1 MSTLQFLAPENVSGT
16 FKIKVEAYT
25 VDYDDD
31 NEGTGTP
38 ATAVSGEAW
47 LKGIIIAPVADGIN
61 TLSLNGRVIGL
72 EDTPIPLSI
81 TPRSSD
87 PSETFNITISDIP
100 AGAKIIY
107 GGVEQTIT
115 NGSVTISNFST
126 STPLTI
132 TPPFN
137 SNDNFTLSV
146 TATTTDGS
154 VISASSSPLSIPVT
168 VYGVADTPTVT
179 LKDHDSNQSGVQSYT
194 TTEANL
200 DGTAQHKVTLSNLIE
215 NVSSIDNT
223 DGSESFTLR
232 ITGLAKDFN
241 LGGPATVLVTGTG
254 EERVWVIKP
263 TDLNNVFITV
273 PENYSGNVNFKVA
286 GVSTENDGDSKTGAL
301 TDVNFTVTPSAEA
314 EATTSATLVEDEI
327 TTLNFGI
334 VHVNGDNDET
344 LGHVW
349 IAQDQAA
356 GANYTLYLGTGTS
369 AVLFK

>member
-16 FKIKVEAYT
+16 FKIKVEAYI

-47 LKGIIIAPVADGIN
+47 LEGIIIAPVADGIN
-61 TLSLNGRVIGL
+61 TLSLNGRAIGL

-137 SNDNFTLSV
+137 SNVNFTLSV
-146 TATTTDGS
+146 TATATDGS
-154 VISASSSPLSIPVT
+154 VTSASSSPLSIHVT
-168 VYGVADTPTVT
+168 VYGVAGSK
-179 LKDHDSNQSGVQSYT
+179 LK
-194 TTEANL
+194 
-200 DGTAQHKVTLSNLIE
+200 
-215 NVSSIDNT
+215 
-223 DGSESFTLR
+223 
-232 ITGLAKDFN
+232 
-241 LGGPATVLVTGTG
+241 
-254 EERVWVIKP
+254 
-263 TDLNNVFITV
+263 LN
-273 PENYSGNVNFKVA
+273 S
-286 GVSTENDGDSKTGAL
+286 
-301 TDVNFTVTPSAEA
+301 
-314 EATTSATLVEDEI
+314 
-327 TTLNFGI
+327 
-334 VHVNGDNDET
+334 
-344 LGHVW
+344 
-349 IAQDQAA
+349 
-356 GANYTLYLGTGTS
+356 
-369 AVLFK
+369 

>member
-1 MSTLQFLAPENVSGT
+1 
-16 FKIKVEAYT
+16 
-25 VDYDDD
+25 DD
-31 NEGTGTP
+31 NEGKGKQ
-38 ATAVSGEAW
+38 AKEVSGEAW

-179 LKDHDSNQSGVQSYT
+179 L
-194 TTEANL
+194 
-200 DGTAQHKVTLSNLIE
+200 
-215 NVSSIDNT
+215 
-223 DGSESFTLR
+223 
-232 ITGLAKDFN
+232 
-241 LGGPATVLVTGTG
+241 
-254 EERVWVIKP
+254 
-263 TDLNNVFITV
+263 
-273 PENYSGNVNFKVA
+273 
-286 GVSTENDGDSKTGAL
+286 
-301 TDVNFTVTPSAEA
+301 
-314 EATTSATLVEDEI
+314 
-327 TTLNFGI
+327 
-334 VHVNGDNDET
+334 
-344 LGHVW
+344 
-349 IAQDQAA
+349 
-356 GANYTLYLGTGTS
+356 
-369 AVLFK
+369 